1 MATIAQGGVAAG
13 TGPAVMRKAACF
25 ALGVLMLTNL
35 LNYLDRQIV
44 SILAQSIKK
53 DLNLDD
59 ADLGFLLGT
68 AFAVF
73 YSVVGIAMGRISDGL
88 PRKKVL
94 AAGLVLWSAMTA
106 LGGAASSFATLAFA
120 RIGVGVGEAVAN
132 PCSQS
137 LVADIFPKK
146 NRAMVMSVLMAGIFL
161 GGAFAMFIGGWFL
174 TQWPRVCEGVPIAG
188 ACGLAPWKAALL
200 AVAVLGLPLAAAI
213 LVIREP
219 PQDGHG
225 AGSATALVLRE
236 IASAVPPFTMVQL
249 YRIGGSRALARNMA
263 LAAVIAVAAA
273 VLILFTGDRAQWA
286 AFGLGAYAVVTWG
299 QIQAWRD
306 RPLFALTFGDP
317 TFVLGTASC
326 AVIACVG
333 GAVHV
338 WSAPYAMRTY
348 HVPAHELGL
357 SLGLIQI
364 VGSLL
369 GVLFGGWI
377 SDKWRARDLRAPMGM
392 ATISLVASVPC
403 ILTLLLVK
411 DYAVFLGAIFCLGF
425 ASAIWSPST
434 SALIQDLVLPRMRG
448 SAAASYSLVS
458 IVIASGTGPYWAGK
472 ISTVTGSLT
481 AGLLS
486 ILALVPVALALLW
499 LCARRLPH
507 ETPEARRARAEAAGE
522 APAQE
527 TPSQETTA

>member
-1 MATIAQGGVAAG
+1 MATIVQGGQAAD
-13 TGPAVMRKAACF
+13 TGSAAMRKAAYY
-25 ALGVLMLTNL
+25 ALVVLMLANL

-44 SILAQSIKK
+44 SILAQSIKA
-53 DLNLDD
+53 DLKLDD

-94 AAGLVLWSAMTA
+94 AFGLVLWSAMTA
-106 LGGAASSFATLAFA
+106 LGGAAANFATLAMA

-137 LVADIFPKK
+137 LVADIFPRK
-146 NRAMVMSVLMAGIFL
+146 NRAMVMSVLMSGIFL

-174 TQWPRVCEGVPIAG
+174 TQWPQVCSAVPIAG
-188 ACGLAPWKAALL
+188 SCGLAPWKAALF
-200 AVAVLGLPLAAAI
+200 AVAIPGLPLALAI
-213 LVIREP
+213 LAIREP
-219 PQDGHG
+219 PQGGHD
-225 AGSATALVLRE
+225 AGSTIGLVVRE
-236 IASAVPPFTMVQL
+236 IASAVPPFTMISL
-249 YRIGGSRALARNMA
+249 YRIGGRRALNRNI
-263 LAAVIAVAAA
+263 LIAAIIAFSAAA
-273 VLILFTGDRAQWA
+273 LVLVTGDVAQWA
-286 AFGLGAYAVVTWG
+286 AFGLGAYAVITWG
-299 QIQAWRD
+299 QIQSYRD
-306 RPLFALTFGDP
+306 RPLYSLTFGDP

-333 GAVHV
+333 GAAHV

-348 HVPAHELGL
+348 NIPAHELGL
-357 SLGLIQI
+357 SLGIIGI

-377 SDKWRARDLRAPMGM
+377 SDKWRVRDLRAPMGM
-392 ATISLVASVPC
+392 AAISLIASVPC
-403 ILTLLLVK
+403 IFVMLLVK
-411 DYAVFLGAIFCLGF
+411 DYEVFLGAVFCLGF
-425 ASAIWSPST
+425 ATGIWSPST
-434 SALIQDLVLPRMRG
+434 SAMIQDLVLPRMRG

-472 ISTVTGSLT
+472 ISTLTGSLT

-486 ILALVPVALALLW
+486 MMPLVPVALVLLW
-499 LCARRLPH
+499 LCARRLAH
-507 ETPEARRARAEAAGE
+507 ETPEARLARAEAAGE
-522 APAQE
+522 RPLQE
-527 TPSQETTA
+527 TKP